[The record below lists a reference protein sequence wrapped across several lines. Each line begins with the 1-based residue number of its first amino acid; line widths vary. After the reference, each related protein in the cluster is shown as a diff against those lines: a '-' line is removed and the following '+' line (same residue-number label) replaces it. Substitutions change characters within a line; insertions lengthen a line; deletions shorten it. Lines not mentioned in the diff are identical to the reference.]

1 MDANAEI
8 LLVRKDG
15 AVILQVRDD
24 KPGITNPGLVSTFG
38 GRIESGEEPLE
49 AAVREINEETNLG
62 LKKNQLRF
70 YRKCRKTKAAHGED
84 WDVYYFVASG
94 VSDKNLK
101 VYEGV
106 GYKVV

>member
-15 AVILQVRDD
+15 SVILQVRDD

-70 YRKCRKTKAAHGED
+70 YRKCRKTSRH
-84 WDVYYFVASG
+84 VLRSSG
-94 VSDKNLK
+94 A
-101 VYEGV
+101 E
-106 GYKVV
+106 